1 MSTERGYAAAATW
14 NGKVVVAGG
23 FNKTCSALNSAE
35 QYDPETNQW
44 TAFNSLIVSR
54 CERALLNADNTLFAI
69 GSRKGKA
76 VLSSVERYDAESS
89 TWQQAPE
96 LKTGRRSLAAARLRV
111 CYYA

>member
-1 MSTERGYAAAATW
+1 MERQSCRRWWLQQNVLA
-14 NGKVVVAGG
+14 
-23 FNKTCSALNSAE
+23 SALNSAE

-44 TAFNSLIVSR
+44 TAFNSLIAAR
-54 CERALLNADNTLFAI
+54 REHALLNADNTLFAI
-69 GSRKGKA
+69 GGWTGSA

-96 LKTGRRSLAAARLRV
+96 LKTGRYGLAAARLRV